1 MGGGGTMRWN
11 LLVEAK
17 GSAVGW
23 FDQRSGLLSLVKDKT
38 SCLKCETSGRTCR
51 LLKLAGTPGSAVLL
65 LHLHTIA
72 GKSLGNRPHI
82 LAFG

>member
-1 MGGGGTMRWN
+1 MRWN

-17 GSAVGW
+17 GSPVCW
-23 FDQRSGLLSLVKDKT
+23 SDQRSGLLSLAKDKRT
-38 SCLKCETSGRTCR
+38 RLLCETSGRTCR
-51 LLKLAGTPGSAVLL
+51 LLKLAATPGSAVLL